1 MRKQTSSAPSECPR
15 REFLHSGVAL
25 SLAGVSALA
34 KAASNIHNESDALPE
49 AFSAL
54 KPLGSR
60 VHPITAEEYHGRL
73 QHAQK
78 LMSELSPKYDALFV
92 APGTSLY
99 YFTGIRWGTSERL
112 LALVLPSTGEPII
125 VVPAFEEGRMR
136 EKLQFPAEVRI
147 WQEDQSPT
155 KIAAAALADRGI
167 RTGRI
172 GVEETAPFTFFDHL
186 RKAGPGFEC
195 VSADPLTIACR
206 GHKSEHELELMR
218 LACEATFDVFRAVF
232 ASVKEG
238 MSQEEIGKLV
248 EGGFSKM
255 GLHGGALVL
264 LGASAALPHGTIK
277 AQKLKEGNV
286 ILIDGGCAL
295 EGYQSDVTR
304 TGILGKPSE
313 KVTQVFEIVRKAQD
327 AALDAARA
335 GRLSGTVDDGARKVI
350 TDAGFGPDY
359 KTFTHRLGHGIGL
372 DGHEHPYLVRGSTT
386 VLEPGMTFSNE
397 PGIYILGEFGLR
409 CEDDM
414 VIMPDGPA
422 QLLTPGFAMSL
433 EKPFG

>member
-1 MRKQTSSAPSECPR
+1 MQSSR
-15 REFLHSGVAL
+15 REFLQSGAAF
-25 SLAGVSALA
+25 SLAGLA
-34 KAASNIHNESDALPE
+34 TLPKATTNPANEADVLPE

-60 VHPITAEEYHGRL
+60 VHPITAEEYRGRL
-73 QHAQK
+73 QYAQK
-78 LMSELSPKYDALFV
+78 LMTELEPKYDALFV
-92 APGTSLY
+92 APGTSLC
-99 YFTGIRWGTSERL
+99 YFTGIRWGMSERL
-112 LALVLPSTGEPII
+112 LSLVLPRTGEPIV

-136 EKLQFPAEVRI
+136 EKLQFAAEVRI

-155 KIAAAALADRGI
+155 KIVAAALADRGI
-167 RTGRI
+167 RTGRF
-172 GVEETAPFTFFDHL
+172 GVEETAPFTFYDHL
-186 RKAGPGFEC
+186 RSAAPGLEY
-195 VSADPLTIACR
+195 VSADPVTIACR
-206 GHKSEHELELMR
+206 GRKSAHELELMR

-238 MSQEEIGKLV
+238 MSQEEIGRLV

-277 AQKLKEGNV
+277 PQKLKEGDV
-286 ILIDGGCAL
+286 ILIDGGCAV
-295 EGYQSDVTR
+295 ESYQSDVTR

-313 KVTQVFEIVRKAQD
+313 KIAHVFEIVRKAQD
-327 AALDAARA
+327 AALDAASA
-335 GRLSGTVDDGARKVI
+335 GRLSGTVDDAARKMI

-359 KTFTHRLGHGIGL
+359 QTFTHRLGHGIGL
-372 DGHEHPYLVRGSTT
+372 DGHEHPYLVRGSKT

-397 PGIYILGEFGLR
+397 PGLYLPGEFGLR

-414 VIMPDGPA
+414 VITAGGSA
-422 QLLTPGFAMSL
+422 QLLTPGFAVSL
-433 EKPFG
+433 EKPLG